1 MNRYARTGLCA
12 LSILSATAGESCL
25 HAEGQKAGG
34 KPVAGQARYSPQEQA
49 VLDLEQQLLQ
59 ARVTTKT
66 ARHEASFAGEGM
78 YIHSSGRTQNKAE
91 VLEMVAK
98 APWASWTK
106 AEQQINVYG
115 DLAVT
120 HSLLTVLLADKRTE
134 TVRTTGVYAKKSGL
148 WQQVSWQ
155 SSIGKFVNP

>member
-1 MNRYARTGLCA
+1 MNKYARTGLCV
-12 LSILSATAGESCL
+12 LSILSAMAGENGLHAAVQKTAG
-25 HAEGQKAGG
+25 
-34 KPVAGQARYSPQEQA
+34 KPAAGQARYSPQEQA
-49 VLDLEQQLLQ
+49 VLNLEQQLLQ
-59 ARVTTKT
+59 ARVTTRT
-66 ARHEASFAGEGM
+66 AQHEASFAGEGM

-106 AEQQINVYG
+106 SEQQIKVYG

-120 HSLLTVLLADKRTE
+120 HSLLTVLLADMRTE